1 MAVIGVTRNV
11 RLRRRGASGFGF
23 SLRGGR
29 EYAAGFY
36 VSDVQP
42 GSEAHRNGLRVGDQI
57 IRVNGYP
64 VEDAVHQEVALLAKK
79 SASARSQD
87 SKRGNDTGERQPER
101 SGHLAHGA
109 AATAAATVQRNW
121 FGYRAEHRSQDSNSR
136 RREGS
141 PRVWRLQRHR
151 ARPHRSGY
159 ERRRAGEG
167 SWLKSRRHYNLVQRP
182 TAHRSSIRE
191 SHRGDEKLRGSRPD
205 SATTHAESPLRLP
218 RTTLDPWLE
227 RLRLRNVER
236 RCSQPAAAKSF
247 LLAPASPRSK
257 DASSISP
264 GRCLQSKWKDLLPA
278 CSVHQQLQFGGMAS
292 HGSGP
297 RVDT

>member
-1 MAVIGVTRNV
+1 MDSNMSTAAFMHRSGGASGTGSAGMVPSTGGGPGNPTGGGRMAVIGVTRNV

-79 SASARSQD
+79 PASARSQD
-87 SKRGNDTGERQPER
+87 SKRGNDTCERQPER

-121 FGYRAEHRSQDSNSR
+121 FGCRSEHRSQDSNSR

-141 PRVWRLQRHR
+141 PRVWCLQRHR
-151 ARPHRSGY
+151 ARPHSSGHQ
-159 ERRRAGEG
+159 RR
-167 SWLKSRRHYNLVQRP
+167 W
-182 TAHRSSIRE
+182 
-191 SHRGDEKLRGSRPD
+191 
-205 SATTHAESPLRLP
+205 
-218 RTTLDPWLE
+218 
-227 RLRLRNVER
+227 
-236 RCSQPAAAKSF
+236 
-247 LLAPASPRSK
+247 AS
-257 DASSISP
+257 
-264 GRCLQSKWKDLLPA
+264 
-278 CSVHQQLQFGGMAS
+278 
-292 HGSGP
+292 
-297 RVDT
+297 